1 MRKFFVLLATLIC
14 IVVNA
19 TASAAQVTD
28 VKWGV
33 DKYNILR
40 FVVDMTDL
48 VAYNVNLEGN
58 QLTLTISAP
67 LKSGVNPGTKIKS
80 SLTTQMAVTSSATQ
94 TTIKVPLNKT
104 ITAND
109 YKAFTL
115 RKDPQTKRPAR
126 IVLDVTADKTDTPI
140 VPAAAATVAKPG
152 TAAKHAPKPAKKPA
166 GEPALAS
173 GKSTPKYR
181 TGGGIKDKIITIDPG
196 HGGTDPGAIGSSGTR
211 EKDITLQIS
220 KKIEEHLKKCGA
232 KVFLTRTTDVD
243 VCGPRASDKDELQ
256 SRVNVAEKHGS
267 DVFISVHINAA
278 VNRKLGGITS
288 YYFPKSANDQRL
300 SKALQ
305 KKLASNFGVD
315 NLGVREANFYVVK
328 RCSMPATLL
337 ELCFISNPKEEKLIK
352 GAWFQNKAAQ
362 LIADAI
368 EEYFK

>member
-1 MRKFFVLLATLIC
+1 MRKFFVLLVTLIC
-14 IVVNA
+14 IAVSGTVN
-19 TASAAQVTD
+19 AAQVTD

-33 DKYNILR
+33 DKYNVLR

-48 VAYNVNLEGN
+48 TAYNVSLNGN

-67 LKSGVNPGTKIKS
+67 LKSGVKLGTKIKS

-94 TTIKVPLNKT
+94 TTVVVPLNKA
-104 ITAND
+104 ITVND

-140 VPAAAATVAKPG
+140 VPAAAASAAKP
-152 TAAKHAPKPAKKPA
+152 AAKPA
-166 GEPALAS
+166 GKPAAKPAPAPV
-173 GKSTPKYR
+173 KSAPKYR

-220 KKIEEHLKKCGA
+220 KKIEEQLKKRGA
-232 KVFLTRTTDVD
+232 KVFMTRTTDVD

-256 SRVNVAEKHGS
+256 ARVNVAEKHGS
-267 DVFISVHINAA
+267 DIFISVHINASA
-278 VNRKLGGITS
+278 NRRLGGFTS

-300 SKALQ
+300 SRALQ
-305 KKLASNFGVD
+305 KKLTSNFGVD
-315 NLGVREANFYVVK
+315 DLGIREANFYVVK

-337 ELCFISNPKEEKLIK
+337 ELCFISNPKEEKLMK

-362 LIADAI
+362 LIAEAI
-368 EEYFK
+368 EDYFK